1 MFSGPLGICRLA
13 RERGLSARWDA
24 APGLG
29 LILVAGP
36 DCADF
41 LQARLTSD
49 VKALAPGQGQLSAK
63 LTGRGELVGYFSLHR
78 LPDMGQPFPSYFLLA
93 SRDELAR
100 LLEDL
105 VSTRITEDV
114 LLEDV
119 STQFDAVVVQGP
131 ESATYVDRVLEIQAS
146 DDLPE
151 YSVRVPERRSSSQA
165 SHDLP
170 ADILVLSRSFTGDPG
185 RMLLWGA
192 GTSVGGFLERL
203 LSVAKEEGL
212 AVLGVGIADR
222 TAWRWL
228 TVEAGWPVLGRDFEP
243 AKVVLPKTG
252 LEQQVASATKG
263 CYPGQE
269 VVARIRTYGSV
280 PTAMRGLV
288 FGDPDEASLPDLPEP
303 GHDLRMGGHKI
314 GSWGTGAWSV
324 TRDRQIA
331 LVFLDRDHRAPGT
344 LLKVKTGAGTLE
356 AEVIMLPFF
365 RAADQG
371 EKARHLHDRA
381 IHLFSGGDDD
391 GAVTHLEEALR
402 LDPGLLDAYEALG
415 VILGRTERYHQA
427 IEIFRRLEEVAP
439 GEPMVHT
446 NLSLY
451 YMKIG
456 DKEEAERQKT
466 QATLKRF
473 SDAGDPLQAR
483 AMEEASKAAMAE
495 EARRKIAM
503 FTEVLEID
511 REDPL
516 ALMGIGKAWA
526 DLQQYDRA
534 DDYLGRARRAQKDNS
549 SLFAAHGKVLEAL
562 GRPADAAEVYRQGV
576 AVASRRGDLMPLKDM
591 EHRLLLLQ
599 G

>member
-1 MFSGPLGICRLA
+1 MFSGPLEICRLA
-13 RERGLSARWDA
+13 RERGLAVRWDA

-29 LILVAGP
+29 LILAAGP

-41 LQARLTSD
+41 LHARLTSD

-78 LPDMGQPFPSYFLLA
+78 LPDLGQPFPSYFLLA
-93 SRDELAR
+93 ARDDLAG

-105 VSTRITEDV
+105 ESTRITEDV

-119 STQFDAVVVQGP
+119 STQFDAFVLQGP
-131 ESATYVDRVLEIQAS
+131 GSAAYVDRVLEIQTS

-151 YSVRVPERRSSSQA
+151 FSVRAPAPRSSSQ
-165 SHDLP
+165 SSQEVP

-185 RMLLWGA
+185 RLLLWGA
-192 GTSVGGFLERL
+192 GSSGSCFLERL

-212 AVLGVGIADR
+212 AVLGASMADR

-228 TVEAGWPVLGRDFEP
+228 TVEAGWPVLGRDIAP
-243 AKVVLPKTG
+243 ARVVLPKTG
-252 LEQQVASATKG
+252 LEQQVASTTKG

-288 FGDPDEASLPDLPEP
+288 FSDPDEASLPDLPEP
-303 GHDLRMGGHKI
+303 GQDLRMAGKKI

-331 LVFLDRDHRAPGT
+331 LVFLDRDHRTLGT
-344 LLKVKTGAGTLE
+344 LLEVETGAGIRE
-356 AEVIMLPFF
+356 AEVVMLPFF

-371 EKARHLHDRA
+371 EKARHLHNRA
-381 IHLFSGGDDD
+381 IHLFSDGDDD

-402 LDPGLLDAYEALG
+402 LDPGLQDAYEALG

-439 GEPMVHT
+439 YEPMVHT

-456 DKEEAERQKT
+456 DKEEAERQKAK
-466 QATLKRF
+466 ATLKRF
-473 SDAGDPLQAR
+473 ADAGDPLQAR
-483 AMEEASKAAMAE
+483 AMQKASEAAARD
-495 EARRKIAM
+495 EAHRKIAM

-516 ALMGIGKAWA
+516 ALMGMGNAWA
-526 DLQQYDRA
+526 DLQQYERA
-534 DDYLGRARRAQKDNS
+534 DDFLGRARGAQKDNS
-549 SLFAAHGKVLEAL
+549 ALFAAHGKVLEAL
-562 GRPADAAEVYRQGV
+562 GRPSEAAEVYRQGV